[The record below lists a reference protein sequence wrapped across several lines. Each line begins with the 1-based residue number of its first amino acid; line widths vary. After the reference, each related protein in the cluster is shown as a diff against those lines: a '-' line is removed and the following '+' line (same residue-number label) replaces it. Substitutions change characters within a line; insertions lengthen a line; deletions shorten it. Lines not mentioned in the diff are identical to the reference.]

1 MKKIKKVMAAM
12 TITGIMAAM
21 PVSANAASI
30 TPVTTFDVSKQFE
43 SLVNKMND
51 SLLPKEDTDTVSTG
65 TSDTDSAND
74 NIMADSAPM
83 TVREIINHNKDAAD
97 NEGTSEYTDED
108 YLSDSIIPEDTD
120 TYDDESTEDVETT
133 DVSTDFETSTW
144 FGSFDGIPVTLYLAS
159 DGTYTLDISS
169 DMYSQTYE
177 GTYTKT
183 EEAIVL
189 QTSTQPLEL
198 AYSAD
203 GEIISRFLNGSEYR
217 LVKSH
222 SDEAEDTVSVT
233 DFTGTWRA
241 VSFTEHGETA
251 NIEDSISI
259 SAMYMTAHDS
269 VVDITVKNADG
280 STTEVSNIPMKANG
294 ENIMFDIT
302 SSIGGENV
310 SAVVTEAADYGITVD
325 YTLDD
330 GSVVSVAMEYCA
342 MD

>member
-1 MKKIKKVMAAM
+1 MKKNSKIMAAM
-12 TITGIMAAM
+12 TIAGIMAAM
-21 PVSANAASI
+21 PVSANAAS
-30 TPVTTFDVSKQFE
+30 VTTVTTLDVSKQFE
-43 SLVNKMND
+43 SLVNKMSN

-65 TSDTDSAND
+65 TSDTDND
-74 NIMADSAPM
+74 NILADSAPM
-83 TVREIINHNKDAAD
+83 TVREIIDHNEDSTD
-97 NEGTSEYTDED
+97 NEDSSEYVDED

-120 TYDDESTEDVETT
+120 SYDAGASENAETI
-133 DVSTDFETSTW
+133 DASTDYETSTW

-159 DGTYTLDISS
+159 DGTYTLDISGN
-169 DMYSQTYE
+169 MYSQAYE

-222 SDEAEDTVSVT
+222 SDEAANAVSVD

-241 VSFTEHGETA
+241 VSVTEHGETA
-251 NIEDSISI
+251 DIDDSASISGI
-259 SAMYMTAHDS
+259 YMTAHDS
-269 VVDITVKNADG
+269 VADITVKNTDG
-280 STTEVSNIPMKANG
+280 STTEVSNIPLKADG
-294 ENIMFDIT
+294 ENIMFNVA
-302 SSIGGENV
+302 SPMYGENI
-310 SAVVTEAADYGITVD
+310 SAVITEAADYGITVD
-325 YTLDD
+325 YTSTD

>member
-43 SLVNKMND
+43 SLINKMND

-65 TSDTDSAND
+65 TSDTDSTND

-120 TYDDESTEDVETT
+120 TYDDEITEDVETT
-133 DVSTDFETSTW
+133 DASTDFETSTW

-203 GEIISRFLNGSEYR
+203 GEIISRFLNGTEYR

-222 SDEAEDTVSVT
+222 SDEAADTVSVT
-233 DFTGTWRA
+233 DFTGT
-241 VSFTEHGETA
+241 
-251 NIEDSISI
+251 
-259 SAMYMTAHDS
+259 
-269 VVDITVKNADG
+269 
-280 STTEVSNIPMKANG
+280 
-294 ENIMFDIT
+294 
-302 SSIGGENV
+302 
-310 SAVVTEAADYGITVD
+310 
-325 YTLDD
+325 
-330 GSVVSVAMEYCA
+330 
-342 MD
+342 

>member
-1 MKKIKKVMAAM
+1 MKKIKKAMAAI

-97 NEGTSEYTDED
+97 NEGTSGYTDED

-133 DVSTDFETSTW
+133 DASTDFETSTW

-222 SDEAEDTVSVT
+222 SDEAADTVSVT

-241 VSFTEHGETA
+241 VSFIEHGETA
-251 NIEDSISI
+251 NIEDSTSI
-259 SAMYMTAHDS
+259 SAMYMTVHDS

-310 SAVVTEAADYGITVD
+310 SAVVTEAADYGIIVN